1 MKKKIYAIFDIG
13 KTNKKL
19 LLFDENQQVIE
30 EQQEVYAE
38 IHDEDGFPCDDLERL
53 TEGVLKQWEKL
64 QNDNRYEVLGVNF
77 TAYGAS
83 FVHLDE
89 NDKPVAPLY
98 NYLKPFPEALS
109 EQFYTMIQNKFGQSK
124 TEFAAVTCS
133 PLMGLLN
140 SGLQLYF
147 LKYAKRDIFNKIK
160 TSLHLPQY
168 LSFLISGQ
176 KYSDFTSI
184 GCHTALWD
192 FTKDDYH
199 DWVKAEGIIEKL
211 APITTRKSVEV
222 NPQPSILNP
231 EIGVGLHDSSSAL
244 LPYSANENEPFMLIS
259 TGTWC
264 INLNSFNQDPLSLPA
279 GQAGIDLISKDCLS
293 YMTPQGDMTKAS
305 RVFFGREHDYQV
317 ERIAEYFKV
326 EKDFYKNI
334 QLSKSFKLLE
344 SSNFIPAC
352 MEGTGPIPQ
361 KQDKIWDLSSF
372 ESEETAYSAL
382 MRGLMDILKISIK
395 LVDNGVKTF
404 FVDGGFARNVLFMD
418 MLKSDF
424 KDKIVKTLDV
434 PQATALGGVLR
445 VKRNS
450 SSVVEI

>member
-38 IHDEDGFPCDDLERL
+38 IKDEDGFPCDDLARL
-53 TEGVLKQWEKL
+53 TEGVLKQWERLK
-64 QNDNRYEVLGVNF
+64 NDERYEVLGVNF

-83 FVHLDE
+83 FVHLGDDDE
-89 NDKPVAPLY
+89 PVAPLY

-109 EQFYTMIQNKFGQSK
+109 EQFYEMIQNKFGQSK

-147 LKYAKRDIFNKIK
+147 LKYAKPAIFIKIK

-168 LSFLISGQ
+168 LSFLISSQ

-192 FTKDDYH
+192 FTKNDYH
-199 DWVKAEGIIEKL
+199 DWVKSEGIIKKL
-211 APITTRKSVEV
+211 APITTCSTVDSHHLSPITHHPIQV
-222 NPQPSILNP
+222 
-231 EIGVGLHDSSSAL
+231 GVGLHDSSSAL

-264 INLNSFNQDPLSLPA
+264 INLNSFNQDPLSIE
-279 GQAGIDLISKDCLS
+279 QFSKDCLS

-334 QLSKSFKLLE
+334 QPNPQSPTLNP
-344 SSNFIPAC
+344 NFIPAC
-352 MEGTGPIPQ
+352 MEGTGPTPQ

-372 ESEETAYSAL
+372 ESAETAYSAL
-382 MRGLMDILKISIK
+382 MRGLMDILTISIK

-404 FVDGGFARNVLFMD
+404 FVDGGFARNILFMD

-445 VKRNS
+445 VKRN
-450 SSVVEI
+450 VEMIYE

>member
-38 IHDEDGFPCDDLERL
+38 IKDEDGFPCDDLERL

-89 NDKPVAPLY
+89 NDKPIAPLY

-124 TEFAAVTCS
+124 TEFAAITCS

-147 LKYAKRDIFNKIK
+147 LKYAKPEIFNKIK

-192 FTKDDYH
+192 FTKNDYH

-211 APITTRKSVEV
+211 APITTNSIV
-222 NPQPSILNP
+222 NPQSQ
-231 EIGVGLHDSSSAL
+231 IGVGLHDSSSAL

-264 INLNSFNQDPLSLPA
+264 INLNSFNQAPLNIEQFSR
-279 GQAGIDLISKDCLS
+279 DCLS

-317 ERIAEYFKV
+317 ERIAEHFKV
-326 EKDFYKNI
+326 EKDFYKTI
-334 QLSKSFKLLE
+334 TQLKTQNLKLKTP
-344 SSNFIPAC
+344 FIPAC

-372 ESEETAYSAL
+372 ESAETAYSAL

-404 FVDGGFARNVLFMD
+404 FVDGGFARNILFMD

-424 KDKIVKTLDV
+424 KDKTVKTLDV

>member
-38 IHDEDGFPCDDLERL
+38 IKDEDGFPCDDLERL

-64 QNDNRYEVLGVNF
+64 QNDDRYEVLGVNF

-98 NYLKPFPEALS
+98 NYLKPFPEELS

-147 LKYAKRDIFNKIK
+147 LKYAKPEIFNKIK

-192 FTKDDYH
+192 FTKNDYH

-211 APITTRKSVEV
+211 ALISTDCTVISKPEIR
-222 NPQPSILNP
+222 NPKL

-244 LPYSANENEPFMLIS
+244 LPYSAVETEPFMLIS

-264 INLNSFNQDPLSLPA
+264 INLNSFNQAPLSIE
-279 GQAGIDLISKDCLS
+279 QFSKDCLS

-334 QLSKSFKLLE
+334 QLSKSLKLLE

-352 MEGTGPIPQ
+352 MEGTGSIPQ

-372 ESEETAYSAL
+372 ESAEMAYSAL

-404 FVDGGFARNVLFMD
+404 FVDGGFARNALFMD